1 MSSVSISK
9 CTEVIVDGVI
19 SIASISIV
27 PTVAVVP
34 GVCVANAGRSC
45 LKNLAL
51 SLPFPISLYFANCV
65 TGTKLAP
72 P

>member
-9 CTEVIVDGVI
+9 CTPVIVDGVI

-34 GVCVANAGRSC
+34 GVCVASDGRSC

-51 SLPFPISLYFANCV
+51 SEPF
-65 TGTKLAP
+65 
-72 P
+72 